1 MNNLHRNLAPISDA
15 AWADIE
21 EEAKRTF
28 QRNIAGRRVVD
39 VSGPHGNDFAAV
51 GLGEESAVAGRTAVR
66 PGKHL
71 PGDVAHPRPG
81 EGVVHGVIH
90 GSSLWLCGA
99 PVAPSTT
106 SMRDVSRY
114 VKDISR

>member
-1 MNNLHRNLAPISDA
+1 MRACLALLLLLLAVESRA
-15 AWADIE
+15 AESRPAVS
-21 EEAKRTF
+21 AVAARASAPA
-28 QRNIAGRRVVD
+28 AGL
-39 VSGPHGNDFAAV
+39 AAV